1 MDETELNRAMD
12 RYACGD
18 TSAFAILHRALY
30 PRVHAYLVRMRGSQH
45 VADDLVQETFLRM
58 HRARSTF
65 APGASVVPWMY
76 TIARNV
82 LFDHARS
89 ARVRRT
95 EDLDADQIPEPADT
109 GADTESAA
117 VAGEAA
123 RTVER
128 VLAKL
133 PASQRDA
140 FVLLRYEG
148 LSVNDAAQVLGA
160 TPAAVKLRAFRAYEA
175 LRAALAERPSSPGA
189 RAEAPPARD
198 AGRAA
203 DGEKARGPAKP
214 TPTPL
219 RTGES
224 GRSRP
229 RGSDGDT

>member
-18 TSAFAILHRALY
+18 ASAFAVIHRALY
-30 PRVHAYLVRMRGSQH
+30 PRVHAYLVRMRGSHH

-58 HRARSTF
+58 HRARATF

-82 LFDHARS
+82 LYDHARS
-89 ARVRRT
+89 AKTRRM
-95 EDLDADQIPEPADT
+95 EDLDADQVPEPADT

-117 VAGEAA
+117 VASEAA

-128 VLAKL
+128 VLAQL
-133 PASQRDA
+133 PASQREA
-140 FVLLRYEG
+140 FVLLRYES

-175 LRAALAERPSSPGA
+175 LRAALAEPGEDTSRDGRSP
-189 RAEAPPARD
+189 APR
-198 AGRAA
+198 
-203 DGEKARGPAKP
+203 EKASARPKP

-219 RTGES
+219 RTGEG
-224 GRSRP
+224 GRTRP
-229 RGSDGDT
+229 RGPDGDR

>member
-1 MDETELNRAMD
+1 MDEPELNRAMD

-18 TSAFAILHRALY
+18 ASAFAVLHRALY
-30 PRVHAYLVRMRGSQH
+30 PRLHAYLVRMRGSHH

-65 APGASVVPWMY
+65 AQGASVVPWMY

-82 LFDHARS
+82 LYDHARS
-89 ARVRRT
+89 AKVRRT
-95 EDLDADQIPEPADT
+95 EDIDAAEVPEPADS

-117 VAGEAA
+117 VASEAA

-128 VLAKL
+128 VLAAL
-133 PASQRDA
+133 PASQREA

-160 TPAAVKLRAFRAYEA
+160 TAAAVKLRAFRAYEA
-175 LRAALAERPSSPGA
+175 LRAALAEKPAAPAESAA
-189 RAEAPPARD
+189 RSAPR
-198 AGRAA
+198 
-203 DGEKARGPAKP
+203 EKASAPAKP